1 MLSQRAFQLNYYNVL
16 KKMPYIK
23 KISLV
28 TGGAGFIGSNL
39 VDLLVKKGH
48 KVVVLDNFSTGRRSN
63 LSHHFQKN
71 VKIIK
76 ADISQNKQL
85 DKYFKG
91 VTYVFHLAGLADIV
105 PSIENPNKYF
115 ASNVLGTFNVVQA
128 AKKAKVKKFVYA
140 ASASCYGIPNKYP
153 IKENAKINPM
163 YPYAFTKWQAEELIM
178 HWVKIYNFPAISFRF
193 FNAYGPRSRT
203 SGVYGA
209 VFGIFL
215 AQKLKKK
222 PLTIVGSGN
231 QTRDLIHVK
240 DLVNAIVKAATSNK
254 VGKIYN
260 VGSGKEI
267 KINKIAKL
275 IGGKIIHIP
284 KRPGEP
290 DRSLADISKIKKDL
304 NWSPK
309 IKIEKGI
316 EDLLSKIKYWK
327 KAPVWTPKSI
337 KKATKIWFQLLKKK

>member
-1 MLSQRAFQLNYYNVL
+1 MLSQRAFQLNCYNVL

-91 VTYVFHLAGLADIV
+91 VHYVFHLAGLADIV

-178 HWVKIYNFPAISFRF
+178 HWFKVYNFPAVS
-193 FNAYGPRSRT
+193 
-203 SGVYGA
+203 
-209 VFGIFL
+209 
-215 AQKLKKK
+215 
-222 PLTIVGSGN
+222 
-231 QTRDLIHVK
+231 
-240 DLVNAIVKAATSNK
+240 
-254 VGKIYN
+254 
-260 VGSGKEI
+260 
-267 KINKIAKL
+267 
-275 IGGKIIHIP
+275 
-284 KRPGEP
+284 
-290 DRSLADISKIKKDL
+290 
-304 NWSPK
+304 
-309 IKIEKGI
+309 
-316 EDLLSKIKYWK
+316 
-327 KAPVWTPKSI
+327 
-337 KKATKIWFQLLKKK
+337 